1 LGLEN
6 KFHLE
11 GKR

>member
-6 KFHLE
+6 KFHLK